1 MSQSE
6 KVGGAVLIVLGL
18 VALGLVVFFVVTGFA
33 VENHRAYAGGTV
45 VVDATSEPARF
56 WFSTLALLAF
66 ALALLIGG
74 LKAFLKR

>member
-1 MSQSE
+1 MSQGE
-6 KVGGAVLIVLGL
+6 RVGGAVLIVLGL
-18 VALGLVVFFVVTGFA
+18 GALGLVVMFVVTGFA
-33 VENHRAYAGGTV
+33 VESHRAYAGGNV

-74 LKAFLKR
+74 LKVLLKR